1 MSEARSP
8 QVKRIRNTE
17 PRGLQ
22 KPRPLF
28 SSFRKGGEWDREE
41 DGTAQ
46 GSPGSP
52 GGKARRSPAP
62 PTGVQGP
69 PPCPQHPAPELR
81 GVLAQAGSAG
91 SREVR
96 ALMRAAG
103 DGLGQRDTLVLMSFA
118 FPPDEDSWT
127 SLKIA
132 SSFPLAHPE

>member
-1 MSEARSP
+1 MSEARSLP
-8 QVKRIRNTE
+8 VKRIRNTE

-22 KPRPLF
+22 KPPPLF

-46 GSPGSP
+46 GSPELQAGRP
-52 GGKARRSPAP
+52 GGAPP

-91 SREVR
+91 FREVR

>member
-1 MSEARSP
+1 MGQRGGRHCTGVPGISRREGQA
-8 QVKRIRNTE
+8 E
-17 PRGLQ
+17 P
-22 KPRPLF
+22 PL
-28 SSFRKGGEWDREE
+28 
-41 DGTAQ
+41 
-46 GSPGSP
+46 
-52 GGKARRSPAP
+52 P
-62 PTGVQGP
+62 PTTGVQGP
-69 PPCPQHPAPELR
+69 LPCPQHPAPELR